1 MTEWNPNDPYDLGI
15 WDELGESSP
24 ASETEDLL
32 PLKRTKTARKPI
44 ANKKS
49 KQEARPPKSG
59 KGKERQFESPQE
71 SVQSYQEPF
80 CPENTKVRCAVKN
93 LGEWQTAYNLRHPEK
108 VCPAGILLSDD
119 SKELSWWLQKYAVS
133 TRKTNDD
140 KYELL
145 SRTSCRWSGS

>member
-49 KQEARPPKSG
+49 KQEARLQRVVNGKRGFVVALCCLVYYVFYKVAKVGLYRSQSGWIWPKIPS
-59 KGKERQFESPQE
+59 KY
-71 SVQSYQEPF
+71 V
-80 CPENTKVRCAVKN
+80 
-93 LGEWQTAYNLRHPEK
+93 EW
-108 VCPAGILLSDD
+108 
-119 SKELSWWLQKYAVS
+119 
-133 TRKTNDD
+133 
-140 KYELL
+140 
-145 SRTSCRWSGS
+145 

>member
-59 KGKERQFESPQE
+59 KGKERRFENPQK

-80 CPENTKVRCAVKN
+80 CPEDTKV
-93 LGEWQTAYNLRHPEK
+93 
-108 VCPAGILLSDD
+108 
-119 SKELSWWLQKYAVS
+119 
-133 TRKTNDD
+133 
-140 KYELL
+140 
-145 SRTSCRWSGS
+145 

>member
-1 MTEWNPNDPYDLGI
+1 MTEWNLNNPYDLGI

-59 KGKERQFESPQE
+59 KGKERRFENPQK

-80 CPENTKVRCAVKN
+80 CPENTK
-93 LGEWQTAYNLRHPEK
+93 
-108 VCPAGILLSDD
+108 ILP
-119 SKELSWWLQKYAVS
+119 K
-133 TRKTNDD
+133 
-140 KYELL
+140 
-145 SRTSCRWSGS
+145 